1 MVFMVNLL
9 FYLLNQL
16 ICTTIK
22 VIKLSFKN
30 KKMDSDLNYL
40 YKTFE
45 SKNCVA
51 TRFVFVLKLNLL
63 VAADFDVSRKV
74 V

>member
-1 MVFMVNLL
+1 
-9 FYLLNQL
+9 
-16 ICTTIK
+16 
-22 VIKLSFKN
+22 
-30 KKMDSDLNYL
+30 MDSDLNYL
-40 YKTFE
+40 YKTLE

-74 V
+74 VWGLTKPPIDRIESGIWFYLHLLKFL